1 MYRRTIGRR
10 FTEMIVYFLAVSTKP
25 GSDNRLDHR
34 IGSRIGSLDQIIGSD
49 HRTGSG
55 IGSRQKK
62 KILEK
67 IHKKIII
74 LI

>member
-25 GSDNRLDHR
+25 GSDHRLDHR

-55 IGSRQKK
+55 IGSRKK
-62 KILEK
+62 KKTQEK